1 MHFMY
6 RKKIIFLSVKG
17 VSPLS
22 ELQMSPRRAVF
33 THCSELE
40 GMFFCQLTHQT
51 AVLGSRPSE
60 IPNTSG

>member
-40 GMFFCQLTHQT
+40 GMFFLPIDSSDCSVGLK
-51 AVLGSRPSE
+51 AF
-60 IPNTSG
+60 